1 MPYDVAAS
9 ELYEEDKKAYYF
21 PGESF
26 MTGTEVY
33 RTAEEM
39 TAYYEEL
46 TETFPVFIH

>member
-1 MPYDVAAS
+1 
-9 ELYEEDKKAYYF
+9 
-21 PGESF
+21 

-46 TETFPVFIH
+46 TETFPVLSIEDGLDHKTGKAGRG